1 VVVRLPAIG
10 SAGTPQWSWAVGPWT
25 GLPTIALS
33 HAVSRSMKFVLRGTS
48 SASFTMDGTA
58 YEAGQISELV
68 SDLWVTRNGQCL
80 LRGRVGPTSDDND
93 GSKHSVSFSAGDYR
107 SLLERRQLWDSDPL
121 TYTAQDRADI
131 AWNLIATT
139 QGQPGGD
146 LGITRGGA
154 GQIGMSSTI
163 TYQAGQSIGQ
173 AVTAL
178 ALMDSGF
185 DWDITPYIGST
196 GMTFDVWPVRGTSR
210 GRALNFPGNI
220 AKWTR
225 QFDPG
230 TYANAIRETG
240 NTGLAAARVEA
251 TDIATR
257 PEGRWDAQLGDTGL
271 LDAGSVASRAAKDL
285 TDRQTPTPVYTLT
298 LRPGEWGGPA
308 DIWLGDTVIVDIDSG
323 RISTQGAQYRV
334 MEIDVDL
341 DENDNE
347 TVKIVTGVLDPSRRF
362 SAASMLQ
369 RLTTLERR

>member
-1 VVVRLPAIG
+1 
-10 SAGTPQWSWAVGPWT
+10 
-25 GLPTIALS
+25 
-33 HAVSRSMKFVLRGTS
+33 
-48 SASFTMDGTA
+48 
-58 YEAGQISELV
+58 
-68 SDLWVTRNGQCL
+68 
-80 LRGRVGPTSDDND
+80 
-93 GSKHSVSFSAGDYR
+93 
-107 SLLERRQLWDSDPL
+107 
-121 TYTAQDRADI
+121 
-131 AWNLIATT
+131 
-139 QGQPGGD
+139 
-146 LGITRGGA
+146 
-154 GQIGMSSTI
+154 
-163 TYQAGQSIGQ
+163 
-173 AVTAL
+173 
-178 ALMDSGF
+178 
-185 DWDITPYIGST
+185 
-196 GMTFDVWPVRGTSR
+196 VRGTSR

-251 TDIATR
+251 SDIATR